1 MAALILIYTAIV
13 SPAFETGE
21 RLHVARNFFG
31 VKKVVFEP
39 ANNQRK
45 LLHGDTMH
53 GLEGLDPAR
62 AGQPLSYYFKSG
74 PLGDVM
80 AMMKDRPAQHIGV
93 VGLGSGTIAA
103 YTQPNRRITFFEI
116 DPQVEVI
123 ARRFFTFLPRCG
135 ASL

>member
-1 MAALILIYTAIV
+1 MATRCMV
-13 SPAFETGE
+13 W
-21 RLHVARNFFG
+21 
-31 VKKVVFEP
+31 KVWIP
-39 ANNQRK
+39 
-45 LLHGDTMH
+45 
-53 GLEGLDPAR
+53 R
-62 AGQPLSYYFKSG
+62 APGSRFPITSRSG

-103 YTQPNRRITFFEI
+103 YTQPNRHITFFEI

-135 ASL
+135 TAL